1 MTVKEYEA
9 KFTQLLRFA
18 PHLIAEESDKA
29 KKFQRGLRGNIRG
42 KLVALRIRN
51 YAELVETAFEIEKD
65 LLEYQE
71 IRNKKQSLVKRP
83 RTEGGLTTDKSASN
97 QPGRS
102 ATAKFPFRHDRA
114 NQPNKSAACPRCG
127 NHHSGYCRLHRACF
141 ECGQPGHFKRD
152 CPTLR
157 NQAITERAPRG
168 DHAARANA
176 SQQSNAPQR
185 KAQSNQSVQQ
195 NQRNQGRVFALTRKD
210 AQASPSVVEGTVP
223 ICSFTAHALFNPGST
238 HSLYHLT
245 LLGIFPI
252 HRHY

>member
-1 MTVKEYEA
+1 MKKIFTVLNCADEQKVSFAAFMFRGEAEHWWKTTLRLERAAQRQIDWDRFVELMNKKYIPESVRDQWAIEFQGLQQNNMTVQEYEA
-9 KFTQLLRFA
+9 KFTQLSRFA

-51 YAELVETAFEIEKD
+51 YAELVETAFKIEKD

-71 IRNKKQSLVKRP
+71 IRNKKQSSVKRP
-83 RTEGGLTTDKSASN
+83 RTEGGPTTDKLALN

-102 ATAKFPFRHDRA
+102 ATAKFPFRRDRA

-127 NHHSGYCRLHRACF
+127 NHHSGYCKLHRACF

-168 DHAARANA
+168 DHAARTNA
-176 SQQSNAPQR
+176 S
-185 KAQSNQSVQQ
+185 
-195 NQRNQGRVFALTRKD
+195 
-210 AQASPSVVEGTVP
+210 
-223 ICSFTAHALFNPGST
+223 
-238 HSLYHLT
+238 
-245 LLGIFPI
+245 
-252 HRHY
+252 